1 MELKLKSLNTSS
13 CIASYIPLIDLNVPN
28 ISIIHEIVKV
38 NQQFLKLTAKD
49 QVLVLLYGSQRN
61 NFENLNQ
68 NIIILLSSIL
78 NQQVTL
84 TYQYLMVTNKSC
96 VFLVKIFLIWYVL
109 AGFKLCYSK
118 FFFFFLIL
126 SIFY

>member
-1 MELKLKSLNTSS
+1 M
-13 CIASYIPLIDLNVPN
+13 
-28 ISIIHEIVKV
+28 KV
-38 NQQFLKLTAKD
+38 NQQFLKLTGKD

-68 NIIILLSSIL
+68 NIILLSNIL

-96 VFLVKIFLIWYVL
+96 VFLVKIF
-109 AGFKLCYSK
+109 
-118 FFFFFLIL
+118 
-126 SIFY
+126 

>member
-1 MELKLKSLNTSS
+1 M
-13 CIASYIPLIDLNVPN
+13 
-28 ISIIHEIVKV
+28 KV
-38 NQQFLKLTAKD
+38 SQQFLKLTAKD

-68 NIIILLSSIL
+68 NIILLSNIL

-96 VFLVKIFLIWYVL
+96 VFLVKIF
-109 AGFKLCYSK
+109 
-118 FFFFFLIL
+118 
-126 SIFY
+126 

>member
-1 MELKLKSLNTSS
+1 M
-13 CIASYIPLIDLNVPN
+13 
-28 ISIIHEIVKV
+28 KV

-68 NIIILLSSIL
+68 NIIILLSNIL

-96 VFLVKIFLIWYVL
+96 VFLVKIF
-109 AGFKLCYSK
+109 
-118 FFFFFLIL
+118 
-126 SIFY
+126 

>member
-1 MELKLKSLNTSS
+1 M
-13 CIASYIPLIDLNVPN
+13 
-28 ISIIHEIVKV
+28 KV

-68 NIIILLSSIL
+68 NIILLSNIL

-84 TYQYLMVTNKSC
+84 TYQYFMVTNKSC
-96 VFLVKIFLIWYVL
+96 VFLVKIF
-109 AGFKLCYSK
+109 
-118 FFFFFLIL
+118 
-126 SIFY
+126 

>member
-1 MELKLKSLNTSS
+1 MKSLNTSS
-13 CIASYIPLIDLNVPN
+13 CIANYIPLIDLNVPN

-96 VFLVKIFLIWYVL
+96 VFLVKIFLI
-109 AGFKLCYSK
+109 
-118 FFFFFLIL
+118 
-126 SIFY
+126 

>member
-1 MELKLKSLNTSS
+1 M
-13 CIASYIPLIDLNVPN
+13 
-28 ISIIHEIVKV
+28 KV

-68 NIIILLSSIL
+68 NIILLSNIL

-96 VFLVKIFLIWYVL
+96 VFLVKIF
-109 AGFKLCYSK
+109 
-118 FFFFFLIL
+118 
-126 SIFY
+126 